1 MNNPKK
7 LVRPLF
13 ALASALVLVS
23 TSAHGAPQPTTAP
36 SSTVATEYFKCKMAD
51 NADFDQIVAA
61 GEAMLADAK
70 AHGLDDYKLNIFIPL
85 YDNDTSFGVFYW
97 VGSSPNATRLG
108 AYNDFW
114 KDGANE
120 ANRVRFASLIKEC
133 DRAGVYWNRE
143 LFPSK

>member
-1 MNNPKK
+1 VSIYSKIA
-7 LVRPLF
+7 R
-13 ALASALVLVS
+13 ALPVSAYAVTLVS
-23 TSAHGAPQPTTAP
+23 TAAHSAPPPTTAP
-36 SSTVATEYFKCKMAD
+36 SSTLATEYFKCKMAD

-70 AHGLDDYKLNIFIPL
+70 AHGLGDYKLNIFIPL

-97 VGSSPNATRLG
+97 VGTSPNATRLG

-120 ANRVRFASLIKEC
+120 ANRTRFASLIKEC

-143 LFPSK
+143 LVPRR

>member
-1 MNNPKK
+1 MCVASKISRVLP
-7 LVRPLF
+7 V
-13 ALASALVLVS
+13 LASAMAFVS
-23 TSAHGAPQPTTAP
+23 TPVHGAPQPTTAP
-36 SSTVATEYFKCKMAD
+36 SRTAATEYFKCKMSD
-51 NADFDQIVAA
+51 NADFQQLVAA

-70 AHGLDDYKLNIFIPL
+70 AHGLGDYKLNIFVPL

-97 VGSSPNATRLG
+97 MGTSPDATRLG

-114 KDGANE
+114 KSGSNE

-143 LFPSK
+143 LFSRK